1 MIDENILQI
10 YPDKEGKT
18 MEINPQAPL
27 VARKEVYI
35 QASPEKVWEIQTNI
49 DAWKVWQP
57 GISSSLLLDTLTV
70 GAFFQWTS
78 GGFAIT
84 STLQEVQP
92 KTRIAWTGRAFGTQ
106 ARHIWMF
113 QPQGDGTLVTTEE
126 SMEGWLIRLLK
137 PLMPKSLEKSLDLWL
152 SSLKFIAEREEKTT

>member
-10 YPDKEGKT
+10 NTDKEEKT
-18 MEINPQAPL
+18 MEINAQAPL

-49 DAWKVWQP
+49 DAWKEWQP
-57 GISSSLLLDTLTV
+57 GISSSLILGPLTV

-92 KTRIAWTGRAFGTQ
+92 KTRIAWTGRAFGSQ

-137 PLMPKSLEKSLDLWL
+137 LSMPKFLEQSLDLWL
-152 SSLKFIAEREEKTT
+152 SSLKFIAEKQANTK